1 MHMDGLF
8 YSKAGSIFKSR
19 HGASFDDGSE
29 STATGIAARRKWWP
43 RNHSTCQLCQ
53 LWLVSLDHVGPCW
66 TMLDLSQETWCLKIG
81 RCVEKS
87 YEVWGSKCLG
97 NCFQHLHAS
106 FQHFST
112 KSRLAPL
119 QLMWKS
125 ADLRLPEISPLS
137 KSEENPKNPNENHGA
152 RHGEGTRRSNQPQ
165 GPRHGQRP
173 VALCSRP
180 KMPATRAL
188 RGPPGP
194 KGRLNSGMVDLR
206 NKRHRGTTGMIHQ
219 NPSN

>member
-1 MHMDGLF
+1 MCTWMVYSIQRLGPFSSRGTEQVSTMDPKAQPQGLRQDENGGH
-8 YSKAGSIFKSR
+8 ATIAP
-19 HGASFDDGSE
+19 ASCASCGWF
-29 STATGIAARRKWWP
+29 R
-43 RNHSTCQLCQ
+43 
-53 LWLVSLDHVGPCW
+53 W

-97 NCFQHLHAS
+97 NCFQHLHVS

-152 RHGEGTRRSNQPQ
+152 RHGEGTCRSNQPQ